1 MGFMDKT
8 TVSVDIGGTFTDIVI
23 LQNNKILKKLKVP
36 TTPRNPEIG
45 VVNGVKDSGVNFI
58 VDFVHATTIA
68 TNTLLGQFGMKL
80 PRVALITTKGFRD
93 VIEIGRQN
101 RPSLYDLELTRPR
114 TIVPRQLR
122 FELDERTDFTG
133 KILKSVEKNDVS
145 RLIEKI
151 RKFKP
156 ESVAI
161 SFLHSYLNDHNEEV
175 ARNELSREFRYVS
188 VSSSVAPEPREY
200 ERTSTTVINGA
211 LMPVVSEYLS
221 KLRDNLTSFG
231 SPPISVMS
239 NSGGLIDEEEAVIN
253 PVAVIESGPAAGVV
267 AAAIVAGKLGIS
279 RIISFDMG
287 GTTAKAGTV
296 TDGRIEITSEY
307 EVGGKSH
314 YGRMIKGSGYPVR
327 YPFVD
332 LAEVSAGGGTVIW
345 LDSAGGMNIGP
356 MSAGSDPGPVAYNRG
371 GKLPTITDANLVLG
385 ILNEKMS
392 GSNFTLRK
400 DLAMKALG
408 KLGDPVDVALK
419 ALKLVDLEMS
429 RAIRMVTV
437 ERGIDPSEYTIFAF
451 GGAGPQHAARIAQ
464 EMGLGNAVIP
474 PDPGVFSALG
484 LLNSDWKYEMRKSF
498 PEDVQKDFRELE
510 EALES
515 RFRTKEFDLYADC
528 RYAGQGSEI
537 TVKVSLPDRKKIVDE
552 FIKLH
557 REAYGFTLEREVE
570 IFMIR
575 AFGIERREK
584 PAVEVVAKG
593 IISTGYR
600 KVYSKKG
607 FIDVPVYQRS
617 QLPPGTII
625 EGLALVDE
633 PGSTTYIPE
642 NWTAE
647 VGKIG
652 ELNLKVR

>member
-101 RPSLYDLELTRPR
+101 RPSLYDLEFTRPR

-151 RKFKP
+151 KKFKP

-161 SFLHSYLNDHNEEV
+161 SFLHSYLNDQNEEV

-221 KLRDNLTSFG
+221 KLKDNLTSFG

>member
-161 SFLHSYLNDHNEEV
+161 SFLHSYLNDQNEEV

-267 AAAIVAGKLGIS
+267 AAAIVAGKLGVS

>member
-1 MGFMDKT
+1 MDKT

-23 LQNNKILKKLKVP
+23 LQNNKIIKKLKVP

-45 VVNGVKDSGVNFI
+45 VVNGINDSGVNFI

-101 RPSLYDLELTRPR
+101 RPSLYDLEFTRPR

-161 SFLHSYLNDHNEEV
+161 SFLHSYLNDQNEEV
-175 ARNELSREFRYVS
+175 VRNELFREFRYVS

-211 LMPVVSEYLS
+211 LMPVISEYLS

-239 NSGGLIDEEEAVIN
+239 NSGGLIDEEEAGIN

-267 AAAIVAGKLGIS
+267 AASIVAAKLGIS

-392 GSNFTLRK
+392 GSNFSLRK

-419 ALKLVDLEMS
+419 ALNLVDLEMS

-437 ERGIDPSEYTIFAF
+437 ERGIDPSEHTLFAF

-464 EMGLGNAVIP
+464 EMGLRNAVIP

-537 TVKVSLPDRKKIVDE
+537 TVKVSLPDRKKIVEE

-570 IFMIR
+570 IFTIR

-584 PAVEVVAKG
+584 PAVEVVPKG

-600 KVYSKKG
+600 NVYSKKG
-607 FIDVPVYQRS
+607 FVDVPVYQRS

>member
-101 RPSLYDLELTRPR
+101 RPSLYDLEFTRPR

>member
-23 LQNNKILKKLKVP
+23 LQNNKIIKKLKVP

-45 VVNGVKDSGVNFI
+45 VVNGINDSGVNFI

-101 RPSLYDLELTRPR
+101 RPSLYDLEFTRPR

-161 SFLHSYLNDHNEEV
+161 SFLHSYLNDQNEEV
-175 ARNELSREFRYVS
+175 VRNELFREFRYVS

-211 LMPVVSEYLS
+211 LMPVISEYLS

-239 NSGGLIDEEEAVIN
+239 NSGGLIDEEEAGIN

-267 AAAIVAGKLGIS
+267 AASIVAAKLGIS

-392 GSNFTLRK
+392 GSNFSLRK

-419 ALKLVDLEMS
+419 ALNLVDLEMS

-437 ERGIDPSEYTIFAF
+437 ERGIDPSEHTLFAF

-464 EMGLGNAVIP
+464 EMGLRNAVIP

-537 TVKVSLPDRKKIVDE
+537 TVKVSLPDRKKIVEE

-570 IFMIR
+570 IFTIR

-584 PAVEVVAKG
+584 PAVEVVPKG

-600 KVYSKKG
+600 NVYSKKG
-607 FIDVPVYQRS
+607 FVDVPVYQRS

>member
-101 RPSLYDLELTRPR
+101 RPSLYDLEFTRPR

-652 ELNLKVR
+652 EMNLKVR

>member
-36 TTPRNPEIG
+36 TTPGNPEIG

-267 AAAIVAGKLGIS
+267 AAAVVAGKLGIS

-537 TVKVSLPDRKKIVDE
+537 TVKVSLPDRKKIVEE

-584 PAVEVVAKG
+584 PAVEVIAKG

>member
-101 RPSLYDLELTRPR
+101 RPSLYDLEFTRPR

-253 PVAVIESGPAAGVV
+253 PVAVIESGPAAGLV

-652 ELNLKVR
+652 EMNLKVR

>member
-36 TTPRNPEIG
+36 TTPGNPEIG

-101 RPSLYDLELTRPR
+101 RPSLYDLEFTRPR

-267 AAAIVAGKLGIS
+267 AAAVVAGKLGIS

-537 TVKVSLPDRKKIVDE
+537 TVKVSLPDRKKIVEE

-584 PAVEVVAKG
+584 PAVEVIAKG